1 MLSRSAMAKFRKA
14 GRIAHEVKTDIPS
27 VNNASGRAMPIDGAF
42 MCRFLL
48 DNVPTSGIF
57 LVSPELNAEAI
68 IGCNIIRSENL
79 IFDPELDKVI
89 RKTTTVPGTVHS
101 WSSADVLMVSDCTI
115 DPCQARKCTL
125 RVVDKDKAPICHT
138 DMLVSLGGPI
148 GATYAVRT
156 SVNGTFTMHVPNAT
170 TNQISIDRRT
180 CIGSAFPMSQWMI
193 VPGSQT
199 SAVDALSV
207 MMAHP
212 STPNTD
218 PMKDPRPPHRQPG
231 SASEAVKTA
240 IRASVKKT
248 VPPQHQPAYLELLLE
263 FADCFSEHKFDL
275 GYNDQVAHKIA
286 MRDQEPVYRSQ
297 FRIPEEHMD
306 LIRSSVQAW
315 LRIGIIQP
323 SNSLYNS
330 PIFCVSKK
338 EGQGLRVVLD
348 YRAINA
354 HSLPDRY
361 SIKTV
366 EECIA
371 DIGRARSKVFAS
383 LDQRSG
389 FWQQKLD
396 EDSRKF
402 TAFTI
407 PGLGQFEYVTCP
419 MGLTGSPASFSRLM
433 DLVMQG
439 LPNTITYID
448 DTLVHAPDHPSL
460 LRHLRDTLLRF
471 RKANL
476 KLNAEKCIFGSSSV
490 QYLGHTLTAGGVT
503 PGECKL
509 RAIQETKPP
518 KNIKQLK
525 SFIGLVNYF
534 RNYVRDFARK
544 CAPLNALT
552 RNNSEWQEGDLPEE
566 AMAAFLQLREL
577 LLQKPVLSYPTRDGK
592 FHLYVDAAL
601 GDEDNA
607 GGLGAVLMQQ
617 QPDGNKGV
625 IGYASRQLQK
635 HEKNYPAGL
644 LEQAACVYGMEFFQQ
659 HLKGRPFVL
668 YTDHRPIESLSK
680 VHTKTLKN
688 LHLKM
693 LELQPEIRYISG
705 KDNTIADFLSRYQG
719 LGCAMV
725 DTSQF
730 RVRYLQQHDPV
741 LRPLLD
747 IAYQEAD
754 AEDADKTFSLP
765 GFKWEFALASGILM
779 VRLNKRKGFITDHRF
794 KVVAPKALTHE
805 LIQEAHN
812 SLLGGHMGCFKTL
825 ERIRQDFWWPAMEED
840 IKSHVKR
847 CETCQKC
854 TNKNDSDPV
863 SPLQPLPQPRR
874 PNERVH
880 IDLWGPNKTSDNN
893 NTFVLVMTDAFTK
906 IVRLAAIPDK
916 SATTVAK
923 AILDGWIYIYGVPK
937 TILTDNGL
945 EFCNQLNEALWNS
958 LGIEHK
964 RTTPFHPQ
972 TNSSAEVFNK
982 TIQHFLTT
990 TLAEAEAKHLDWE
1003 WLLGPLM
1010 LSFNTAVHKST
1021 RVSPFYAMFGYD
1033 PRMPMW
1039 SNVDITNFDEKVTKP
1054 DYAKDLLNHRKA
1066 QHIAREA
1073 AYHNNQHS
1081 RETYK
1086 DNFDK
1091 SNKAAFPD
1099 YMAGDMVWLKYT
1111 DASAP
1116 NRKMAVKWE
1125 PGIIEE
1131 TTANPA
1137 VFRVR
1142 RINRTRKPVIRINV
1156 QQMKRRLPPPDAQQQ
1171 QQQQSAQQQQQQHH
1185 PTSQPEPPQPSQP
1198 SPIPTPPLLQHE
1210 TSTPEQQPPQH
1221 IQTRHQQQQRPFTRS
1236 EARRQ
1241 RTMQPELDSLHAEVK
1256 KFVESVAYDW
1266 MCASPEVED
1275 AIQLVL
1281 DGKASFTNAFCPPPK
1296 HPSPPPLP
1304 SRGSTN
1310 TLPAPPSHYP
1320 PTQALPTF
1328 QLYPWD
1334 ALHPGQPRGW
1344 ALLPAQQLS
1353 PHHGRGEQQP
1363 EEQFFDAEED
1373 FRTPDSSPLQDFA
1386 DARQTSSRK
1395 SKRIK
1400 TPRMVERLKDH
1411 LSDTFKS
1418 TVKGRTRAQAKQN
1431 IANHNDIMED
1441 EQHHDDTA
1449 AISSSARLSSRLRQH
1464 HWPVPEH
1471 HDEHPHTRTPSSPT
1485 RTFQCDPTRTFQCD
1499 PTRTSQCDSTRTFQ
1513 CDPPPFFES
1522 RPPRP

>member
-1 MLSRSAMAKFRKA
+1 MLSRSALAKFRRA
-14 GRIAHEVKTDIPS
+14 GRVAHEVKTDIPT
-27 VNNASGRAMPIDGAF
+27 VNNASGRAMAIDGAF
-42 MCRFLL
+42 MCRFVL
-48 DNVPTSGIF
+48 NNMNTSGIF
-57 LVSPELNAEAI
+57 LVSPDLNTEAI
-68 IGCNIIRSENL
+68 IGCNIIRSECL
-79 IFDPELDKVI
+79 IFDPEQDAVI
-89 RKTTTVPGTVHS
+89 RKPSNTPGTSHD
-101 WSSADVLMVSDCTI
+101 WSSADVIMVSDTVI
-115 DPCQARKCTL
+115 DPRQARLCTL
-125 RVVDKDKAPICHT
+125 KVVDTDKVPVCNT

-148 GATYAVRT
+148 GATYVVHT
-156 SVNGTFTMHVPNAT
+156 SANGTIRMHVPNAGAMPV
-170 TNQISIDRRT
+170 SLDRRT
-180 CIGSAFPMSQWMI
+180 CIGTALPMAEWMM

-199 SAVDALSV
+199 SAVSALSV
-207 MMAHP
+207 MMQQPTMAAAP
-212 STPNTD
+212 EEE
-218 PMKDPRPPHRQPG
+218 PRPHKRKPG
-231 SASEAVKTA
+231 VASEATRTA
-240 IRASVKKT
+240 IKDSVNKT
-248 VPPQHQPAYLELLLE
+248 VPAQYRPAYNKLLLE

-275 GYNDQVAHKIA
+275 GYNDQVSHKIT

-330 PIFCVSKK
+330 PIFCVAKK

-371 DIGRARSKVFAS
+371 DIGRSGSKVFAS

-396 EDSRKF
+396 EKSRQF

-433 DLVMQG
+433 DLIMQG

-448 DTLVHAPDHPSL
+448 DTLVHAPDHQQL
-460 LRHLRDTLLRF
+460 LYHLRLTLQRF
-471 RKANL
+471 RQANL

-490 QYLGHTLTAGGVT
+490 QYLGHTLTAQGVE
-503 PGECKL
+503 PGQCKL
-509 RAIQETKPP
+509 QAIKDTQPP
-518 KNIKQLK
+518 RNIKQLK

-534 RNYVRDFARK
+534 RNYVRDFARQ

-552 RNNSEWQEGDLPEE
+552 RNTSEWQEGDLPPE
-566 AMAAFLQLREL
+566 AAAAFYKLRET
-577 LLQKPVLSYPTRDGK
+577 LLQKPILSYPTRDGK

-601 GDEDNA
+601 GDDDNA

-617 QPDGNKGV
+617 QADGNKGV

-730 RVRYLQQHDPV
+730 RVRYLQQHDPA

-747 IAYQEAD
+747 AAYRQAD
-754 AEDADKTFSLP
+754 PDDPNKTFKLP
-765 GFKWEFALASGILM
+765 GFKVDFALASGILM
-779 VRLNKRKGFITDHRF
+779 ARMANRKGFVNGTQFQI
-794 KVVAPKALTHE
+794 VAPKALTHE
-805 LIQEAHN
+805 LIKEAHN
-812 SLLGGHMGCFKTL
+812 SLLGGHMGCFKTF
-825 ERIRQDFWWPAMEED
+825 ERIRQDFWWPAMEDD
-840 IKSHVKR
+840 IKNHVKC

-854 TNKNDSDPV
+854 TDKNNSDPV
-863 SPLQPLPQPRR
+863 PPLQPLPQPRR

-880 IDLWGPNKTSDNN
+880 IDLWGPNKTSENN

-906 IVRLAAIPDK
+906 VVRLAAIPDK
-916 SATTVAK
+916 AATTVAK

-945 EFCNQLNEALWNS
+945 EFCNQLNEALWES

-982 TIQHFLTT
+982 TIQHYLTT
-990 TLAEAEAKHLDWE
+990 TLTEAEANHLDWE

-1039 SNVDITNFDEKVTKP
+1039 SNADITNFDDRVTKA
-1054 DYAKDLLNHRKA
+1054 DYAKDLLRHRKS
-1066 QHIAREA
+1066 QYIAREA

-1081 RETYK
+1081 RDVYK

-1091 SNKAAFPD
+1091 SNKVAFPD
-1099 YMAGDMVWLKYT
+1099 YGVGDTVWLKYN

-1125 PGIIEE
+1125 PGIVEE
-1131 TTANPA
+1131 TTDNPA

-1142 RINRTRKPVIRINV
+1142 RTERKRKPVIKINV
-1156 QQMKRRLPPPDAQQQ
+1156 QQMKRRLPAPDPPLPEQDQV
-1171 QQQQSAQQQQQQHH
+1171 QQQQHQQQ
-1185 PTSQPEPPQPSQP
+1185 PVRQQEPQSSQRDPQQADEPAEQVPPPPPQP
-1198 SPIPTPPLLQHE
+1198 TG
-1210 TSTPEQQPPQH
+1210 T
-1221 IQTRHQQQQRPFTRS
+1221 RPFTRS
-1236 EARRQ
+1236 EARKQ
-1241 RTMQPELDSLHAEVK
+1241 QANQQVLDSIHAQVW
-1256 KFVESVAYDW
+1256 KFVESIAYDW
-1266 MCASPEVED
+1266 MYASPDVED
-1275 AIQLVL
+1275 AIKLVL
-1281 DGKASFTNAFCPPPK
+1281 EGKASFTGGSAAPAK
-1296 HPSPPPLP
+1296 TTTPPPLP
-1304 SRGSTN
+1304 PCHSSHPTTPTSPSLPATN
-1310 TLPAPPSHYP
+1310 PTLPTY
-1320 PTQALPTF
+1320 

-1334 ALHPGQPRGW
+1334 MLHPGQQQRW
-1344 ALLPAQQLS
+1344 TLVPAQLGADS
-1353 PHHGRGEQQP
+1353 RPAAEQ
-1363 EEQFFDAEED
+1363 EDEFFDAED
-1373 FRTPDSSPLQDFA
+1373 VFRTPDTSPGQGFS
-1386 DARQTSSRK
+1386 DARQASSRK

-1411 LSDTFKS
+1411 LTDTFKT
-1418 TVKGRTRAQAKQN
+1418 TVRGKTRAQAKQN
-1431 IANHNDIMED
+1431 AENQNYVTEDMHQHQEDIFPLP
-1441 EQHHDDTA
+1441 
-1449 AISSSARLSSRLRQH
+1449 SVPRLSSRLRQH
-1464 HWPVPEH
+1464 HGTLPPP
-1471 HDEHPHTRTPSSPT
+1471 PHRQTGTS
-1485 RTFQCDPTRTFQCD
+1485 RTF
-1499 PTRTSQCDSTRTFQ
+1499 
-1513 CDPPPFFES
+1513 
-1522 RPPRP
+1522 